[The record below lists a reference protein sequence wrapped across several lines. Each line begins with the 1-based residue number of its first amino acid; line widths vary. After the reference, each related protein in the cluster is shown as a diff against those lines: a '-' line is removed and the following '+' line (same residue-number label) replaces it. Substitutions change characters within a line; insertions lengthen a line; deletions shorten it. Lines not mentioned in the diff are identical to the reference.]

1 MIGKIKNILLWVL
14 VIAYF
19 PVLSAFVSKS
29 KKQVACADMCV
40 VVSDS
45 IEAGFVNSKQIR
57 KLVLKKYPDI
67 LGNKIGSIACQ
78 EIEEYIKQKHEAVD
92 GCEAY
97 YTVGGRLNVKLNQ
110 RKPICRVFSGHT
122 SYYIDE
128 DGKKMPL
135 FSNYAAHVL
144 IVSGHVNVLD
154 SLNEVL
160 ELARYINE
168 DEFWNAQ
175 IEQIYVERNAE
186 LTLAPRVGE
195 QIIHFGKPNDFR
207 YKMEKLYALYTKGLH
222 PREWNNYSEIN
233 VKFEG
238 QIICTKK

>member
-1 MIGKIKNILLWVL
+1 MIGKIKNIILWVL

-29 KKQVACADMCV
+29 KKQVVCADMRV

-45 IEAGFVNSKQIR
+45 IESGFVNSKQIQ
-57 KLVLKKYPDI
+57 KLVLKKYPEI
-67 LGNKIGSIACQ
+67 LGNKIGSIGCE
-78 EIEEYIKQKHEAVD
+78 EIEAFIKKHEAIY

-97 YTVGGRLNVKLNQ
+97 YTVGGRLNVELTQ
-110 RKPICRVFSGHT
+110 RKPMCRVFSGFT

-128 DGKKMPL
+128 EGKKMPL
-135 FSNYAAHVL
+135 FSNYTAHVL
-144 IVSGHVNVLD
+144 IISGHVNVLD
-154 SLNEVL
+154 SLNQVL

-168 DEFWNAQ
+168 NEFWNAQ
-175 IEQIYVERNAE
+175 IEQIYVESNAE
-186 LTLAPRVGE
+186 LTLAPRVGD
-195 QIIHFGKPNDFR
+195 QIIHFGKPDDFA
-207 YKMEKLYALYTKGLH
+207 YKMKKLYALYTKGLH